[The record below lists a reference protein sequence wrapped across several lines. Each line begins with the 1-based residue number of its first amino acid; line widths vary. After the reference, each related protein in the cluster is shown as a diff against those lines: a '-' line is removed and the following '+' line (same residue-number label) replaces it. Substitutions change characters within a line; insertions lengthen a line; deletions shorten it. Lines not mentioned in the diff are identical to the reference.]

1 MEGVGISAGTVFPRI
16 IPGGAISLFFAPK
29 WGDYLIEGDNSRQF
43 CMRKMA
49 AAGLRSLRPCWI
61 RVMRIRLV

>member
-16 IPGGAISLFFAPK
+16 RPGGAISLFFAPK

-43 CMRKMA
+43 CVHALDGSGWTKKLA
-49 AAGLRSLRPCWI
+49 ALLD
-61 RVMRIRLV
+61 